1 MKKVYIVGDSISMY
15 YGPYLERYLSGFAIY
30 SRKEADDEALRR
42 LGLPANANGCN
53 SDITLTFL
61 RAKVASG
68 TLDADMVLLNCG
80 LHDIRRKAD
89 TGKIEVPVERYRSNL
104 SEIIALVREAKRE
117 LVWIR
122 TTPCDENVHNTRPN
136 IAFHRFAADCNA
148 YNEAADAIMAE
159 AGVPIIDL
167 HTFTSNLGD
176 DLYCDHVHFKEH
188 VREKQAAFIAGWLA
202 GRL

>member
-1 MKKVYIVGDSISMY
+1 MKKIYVVGDSISMH
-15 YGPYLERYLSGFAIY
+15 YGPHLERYLSGMMLY
-30 SRKEADDEALRR
+30 SRKEDDEKTLRAL
-42 LGLPANANGCN
+42 GIPADAIGGN
-53 SDITLTFL
+53 SDKVLLFL
-61 RAKVASG
+61 RAKAASG
-68 TLDADMVLLNCG
+68 TLDAGMVLLNCG

-122 TTPCDENVHNTRPN
+122 TTPCDENVHNTPN

-148 YNEAADAIMAE
+148 YNAAADEIMLK
-159 AGVPIIDL
+159 AGVPVIDL
-167 HTFTSNLGD
+167 HTFTCNLGD